1 MKNIV
6 KKAAVKRDI
15 YLEDK
20 PWEEALEL
28 YLDFLD
34 QLGGLKTAPAEL
46 ISVEK
51 ALHRITAA
59 PLHAKVSSP
68 HYHSAAMDG
77 YAVIST
83 ATFGAGDTTP
93 VRLKTGVDAVPVDTG
108 DPLPAGTDAV
118 IMIEDVHPV
127 NEDTIEIIH
136 PAYPWQH
143 VRVVGEDIVA
153 TEMIIPANHRVRPI
167 DLAGLLAGGI
177 TKIPVYPQPRVAL
190 IPTGN
195 ELVEPGA
202 ELAPGKIIEYNTRM
216 LGAMVEEWGGIAK
229 RFKPVTDDLEALQEA
244 LFTALKTADLVLINA
259 GSSAGR
265 EDFTAEVIRLKGKV
279 LVHGV
284 ATKPG
289 KPVILGAAENKP
301 VIGVPGYPVSAY
313 LCAELFVKP
322 IIYRK
327 LGSLP
332 PEQEKIKATVS
343 RKIVSSL
350 GTEEFVR
357 VKLGQVGERIMAV
370 PISRGAGII
379 TSLIRADG
387 IVRIPRFSEG
397 FTGGEKVT
405 VELLRSLPEIK
416 ETTVIMGSHD
426 NSLDVLTNHL
436 RLIYPQASLSSAH
449 VGSLAGINAL
459 KQNEAHCAG
468 THLLDEE
475 TGEYNISY
483 LKRLLPG
490 RKIGLV
496 NLVWREQGLIIK
508 KGNPKN
514 IKGLADL
521 TRPDVVFINRQR
533 GAGTRVLLDYNLK
546 KMGIRP
552 AEIRGYRREEYTHM
566 AVAAAIAAG
575 EADCALGILAAARAL
590 SLDFISL
597 DEERYDLCILKEYW
611 DTSYIQRLLE
621 VISRPEF
628 QEEVQA
634 LGGYDLRDCG
644 KIVWENGY

>member
-1 MKNIV
+1 ME
-6 KKAAVKRDI
+6 KAAVKRDI

-20 PWEEALEL
+20 PWEEALKL

-34 QLGGLKTAPAEL
+34 QSGGLKTAPAEL
-46 ISVEK
+46 IPVEK

-59 PLHAKVSSP
+59 PLYAKASSP

-77 YAVIST
+77 YAVVSA
-83 ATFGAGDTTP
+83 ATFGAHDTTP
-93 VRLKTGVDAVPVDTG
+93 LRLKTGIDAIPVDTG
-108 DPLPAGTDAV
+108 DPLPESADAV
-118 IMIEDVHPV
+118 IMIEDVQPV
-127 NEDTIEIIH
+127 SEDMIEIIH
-136 PAYPWQH
+136 PVYPWQN

-153 TEMIIPANHRVRPI
+153 REMIIPVNQRVRPV
-167 DLAGLLAGGI
+167 DLAGLLAGGL
-177 TKIPVYPQPRVAL
+177 TKIPVYSQPRVVL

-195 ELVEPGA
+195 ELIEPGA

-216 LGAMVEEWGGIAK
+216 LGAMVEEWGGIAE
-229 RFKPVTDDLEALQEA
+229 RFKPVPDDLEALREA
-244 LFTALKTADLVLINA
+244 LLLALKTADLVLINA

-265 EDFTAEVIRLKGKV
+265 EDFTAEVIRRMGKV

-327 LGSLP
+327 LGTLP
-332 PEQEKIKATVS
+332 PAREKIGATVS
-343 RKIVSSL
+343 RKLVSSL

-357 VKLGQVGERIMAV
+357 VKLGQVGERIMAAPV
-370 PISRGAGII
+370 SRGAGII

-387 IVRIPRFSEG
+387 IVRIPRLSEG

-405 VELLRSLPEIK
+405 VELLRSLSEVQ
-416 ETTVIMGSHD
+416 ETTVIIGSHD
-426 NSLDVLTNHL
+426 NSLDVLANHL

-449 VGSLAGINAL
+449 VGSLAGL
-459 KQNEAHCAG
+459 KCLAQNEAHCAG

-475 TGEYNISY
+475 TGEYNISF
-483 LKRLLPG
+483 LKQLLPQS
-490 RKIGLV
+490 KIRLV
-496 NLVWREQGLIIK
+496 NLVWRQQGLIIK
-508 KGNPKN
+508 KDNPKS

-521 TRPDVVFINRQR
+521 TRPDVTLVNRQR
-533 GAGTRVLLDYNLK
+533 GAGTRVLLDYHLK
-546 KMGIRP
+546 KLGIRP
-552 AEIRGYRREEYTHM
+552 AEIQGYRREEYTHM
-566 AVAAAIAAG
+566 AVAAAVAAG

-590 SLDFISL
+590 NLDFIPL
-597 DEERYDLCILKEYW
+597 DKERYDLCILKEYW
-611 DTSYIQRLLE
+611 DTPYIQRLLE
-621 VISRPEF
+621 VISRPGF

-644 KIVWENGY
+644 KILWEN